1 MFVSSAGYE
10 DESRSRATG
19 DESETN
25 IEVLRWR
32 EDDIMTLIAPGD
44 SIYTRV
50 EGVADGFGKFRF
62 NILYHIVV

>member
-44 SIYTRV
+44 SIYHSRR
-50 EGVADGFGKFRF
+50 GGRRF
-62 NILYHIVV
+62 SKKLL

>member
-44 SIYTRV
+44 S
-50 EGVADGFGKFRF
+50 
-62 NILYHIVV
+62 HIPQ